1 MENTFKLINNR
12 LHNLEAIIKQHKH
25 CIDNNIAIH
34 LYKDNLIKFE
44 KEYSEL
50 KNEYEEL
57 KQYCVVRKM

>member
-1 MENTFKLINNR
+1 MENTFKLIKNR

-34 LYKDNLIKFE
+34 QYEDNLIKFE

-57 KQYCVVRKM
+57 KQYCLVRKM